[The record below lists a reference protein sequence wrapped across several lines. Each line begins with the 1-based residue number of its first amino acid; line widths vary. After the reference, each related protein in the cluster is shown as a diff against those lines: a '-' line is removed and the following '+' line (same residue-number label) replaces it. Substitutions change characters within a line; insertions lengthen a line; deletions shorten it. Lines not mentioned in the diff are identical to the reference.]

1 MNLSNLVNQRGKIM
15 SISHKKLEA
24 MYGKPYTGVSEI
36 KDDDSSLYARISPKG
51 KITFQIKNVINGKL
65 ARYKIGSFPEMSLK
79 QARQKAD
86 EDKEWI
92 DKGQD
97 PRSRG
102 LLSSGFKPLTVAEA
116 ISYWYENNA
125 IKNRKDPKSTID
137 AFNSLIPKAWLKI
150 NIEHM
155 SAVDW
160 GNLYKG
166 VAKINS
172 GGYGLTCISELRTVM
187 RYCISEGVAVRSDYE
202 TLKPSNYC
210 ERYAPKDRALD
221 PRELGLILREL
232 PNTSLEERNEIVV
245 RLSMVFGCR
254 VNELALAKRSHFDLD
269 QRLWTVPKENLKGGT
284 MRGSKITKALRR
296 PIPKKIVPYI
306 ERLFVIGA
314 NKEYLLTNRG
324 SRFEPIGSS
333 SLSKISGSLVNE
345 LGMKLWTMHDFRRT
359 IATRLTDMGCPPHV
373 TEKLLGHVM
382 RGTMAV
388 YNRSEMLPDL
398 DHWLTIWVDKL
409 EQWQVNDENV
419 VELSQLKA

>member
-1 MNLSNLVNQRGKIM
+1 MVNARGYRM

-24 MYGKPYTGVSEI
+24 MYGKPYTGPSEI

-51 KITFQIKNVINGKL
+51 KITFQIKAVINGKL
-65 ARYKIGSFPEMSLK
+65 SRYKIGNFPEMTLK
-79 QARQKAD
+79 QARAKAE
-86 EDKEWI
+86 EDQEWI

-97 PRSRG
+97 PRQRG
-102 LLSSGFKPLTVAEA
+102 LLSSGFKALTVGES
-116 ISYWYENNA
+116 IKYWYENNA
-125 IKNRKDPKSTID
+125 LKNRKDPQSTID
-137 AFNSLIPKAWLKI
+137 AFNGLIPKEWLRI
-150 NIEHM
+150 NVEQM

-166 VAKINS
+166 ISKNNS

-187 RYCISEGVAVRSDYE
+187 RYCISSGVAIRSDFE

-210 ERYAPKDRALD
+210 ERYAPKERALD
-221 PRELGLILREL
+221 PKELGFILREL

-245 RLSMVFGCR
+245 RLCMVFGCR
-254 VNELALAKRSHFDLD
+254 VNELALAKRSHFDLKD
-269 QRLWTVPKENLKGGT
+269 RLWLVPKENLKGGT
-284 MRGSKITKALRR
+284 MRGSKITKPLRR
-296 PIPKKIVPYI
+296 PIPEKIVPYI
-306 ERLFVIGA
+306 ERLFTIGT
-314 NKEYLLTNRG
+314 NKEYLLTNRR
-324 SRFEPIGSS
+324 SIIKPVNSS
-333 SLSKISGSLVNE
+333 SLSKISGSIVNE
-345 LGMKLWTMHDFRRT
+345 LNMNHWTMHDFRRT

-398 DHWLTIWVDKL
+398 DHWLGVWVDKL

>member
-24 MYGKPYTGVSEI
+24 IYGKPYTGVSEI
-36 KDDDSSLYARISPKG
+36 KDDDSILYARVSPKG

-79 QARQKAD
+79 QARQKAY

-102 LLSSGFKPLTVAEA
+102 LLSTGFKPLTVGEA

-137 AFNSLIPKAWLKI
+137 AFNGLIPKAWLKI
-150 NIEHM
+150 NVEHM

-254 VNELALAKRSHFDLD
+254 VNELALAKRIHFDLD

-284 MRGSKITKALRR
+284 MRGSKITKSLRR

-306 ERLFVIGA
+306 DRLFAIGA

-345 LGMKLWTMHDFRRT
+345 LGMERWTMHDFRRT

-388 YNRSEMLPDL
+388 YNRSEMLSDL